1 MQEREATRHPNQ
13 KEQTMKTSP
22 DRPICIK
29 ITDKETKER
38 FAKAMKELHRGPKN
52 LAEYLIDLALDA
64 LEL

>member
-1 MQEREATRHPNQ
+1 MKNATE
-13 KEQTMKTSP
+13 K
-22 DRPICIK
+22 PIYLK
-29 ITDKETKER
+29 LTDKETKER